1 MNNAHLIRS
10 ELYKPNKKLV
20 LFSDFQLKGPANT
33 LEYLVR
39 DVVPRMPKGYKF
51 TLIDIGLVINQ
62 LMGSG
67 YRSSYTRRKF
77 RLRYEYAQQQS
88 PNKTGGGAGSS
99 ARSVLNRSLQKAAT
113 ENSLKVIKEQQKHE

>member
-1 MNNAHLIRS
+1 M
-10 ELYKPNKKLV
+10 
-20 LFSDFQLKGPANT
+20 FSIPHFQLKGPANT

-77 RLRYEYAQQQS
+77 RMRYEYAQHGQS
-88 PNKTGGGAGSS
+88 PTKS

-113 ENSLKVIKEQQKHE
+113 ENSLKVGKNQYRCLITVRVMEL